1 MKICFLYKTSFTY
14 NSKNLNSPYLRGAE
28 TALINLSSYLNKLG
42 HKVTVINNCPK
53 NETIDNIDWININHV
68 KNKLSFDLS
77 ISNND
82 CRFFNIVNST
92 KKILMSH
99 SLQNIEKFIRKK
111 QLFSYFR
118 HKPKLALLGKYHK
131 NNRPYI
137 TRLFGYFYLDYGVD
151 DIFINTNLNNNSI
164 IDKNLA
170 IFTSRPDRNLD
181 LLIDI
186 WKSKIL
192 PNYTKGK
199 LLIPS
204 TTVNIDNSNIYIRE
218 LGSRK
223 NLIQDLCKSRMLLLP
238 GHKAELYCLAAE
250 EARELCIPIIT
261 LGIGSLSERVLHEK
275 TGLIAK
281 NINDF
286 ASYTLEI
293 FSNDILW
300 NRFRSNLF
308 NLRGSK
314 TWLKC
319 TENLIRNI

>member
-1 MKICFLYKTSFTY
+1 MKICFLDKTPFTY
-14 NSKNLNSPYLRGAE
+14 NSKNLNSPLLRGAE
-28 TALINLSSYLNKLG
+28 TSLINLCSSLNELG

-53 NETIDNIDWININHV
+53 NETIENIDWLNINNV
-68 KNKLSFDLS
+68 NDRLSFDLA

-82 CRFFNIVNST
+82 CRFFDIVNSS
-92 KKILMSH
+92 KKILISH

-111 QLFSYFR
+111 QLFSYLR

-131 NNRPYI
+131 NRRPYI
-137 TRLFGYFYLDYGVD
+137 TRLFGFFYLDYGVD
-151 DIFINTNLNNNSI
+151 DIFINTNLDNDLI

-192 PNYTKGK
+192 PHHTNGK
-199 LLIPS
+199 LLITA
-204 TTVNIDNSNIYIRE
+204 TTTNIDNSNIYLRK
-218 LGSRK
+218 LGNKK
-223 NLIQDLCKSRMLLLP
+223 NLIYDLCKSRMLLIP

-250 EARELCIPIIT
+250 EARELCVPIIT
-261 LGIGSLSERVLHEK
+261 LGIGSLSERVVHGK
-275 TGLIAK
+275 TGLVAK
-281 NINDF
+281 NTSDF
-286 ASYTLEI
+286 AKYTLEI

-300 NRFRSNLF
+300 QELRSNLF

-319 TENLIRNI
+319 SENLIKNI